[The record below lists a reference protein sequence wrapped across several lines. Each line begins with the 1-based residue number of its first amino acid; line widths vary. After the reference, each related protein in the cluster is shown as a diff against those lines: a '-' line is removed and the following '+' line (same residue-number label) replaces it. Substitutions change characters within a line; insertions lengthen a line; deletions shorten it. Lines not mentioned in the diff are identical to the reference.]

1 MIISKCGTLVF
12 AAVALAGCCLSG
24 NTCYA
29 PLPGTPTAWDGL
41 GPAPTETTQATE
53 DRPRKSARPK
63 KEIILGP
70 IGDVP
75 AQPDNRKL
83 QGKDAW
89 EQQEAEDRDADAK
102 LNKQLKICRNC

>member
-24 NTCYA
+24 TCYA
-29 PLPGTPTAWDGL
+29 PLPETPTAWDGL
-41 GPAPTETTQATE
+41 GSAPTETSQATE
-53 DRPRKSARPK
+53 HRPQKRARPK

-70 IGDVP
+70 IADVP
-75 AQPDNRKL
+75 AEAESHKL

-102 LNKQLKICRNC
+102 LNRQLKICRDC